1 MKNSKTVLID
11 KNPGRN
17 SQTYGIARVLNTDL
31 ELIHEP
37 SVGVVGNK
45 GDSQCYLGVEEK
57 VKTIHEK
64 LRLRIGQNPGDIR
77 MRLVQPEYTVA
88 TSDGI
93 RNGTREMRYSL
104 IGREVTN
111 DTLCEHLSASG
122 LEGTIAVVAC
132 DKPPVGTLSAILEHN
147 RPAIIMSDGPI
158 RPGIDSVTNEPLDI
172 ISSYQIAGS
181 DDEELK
187 KRIACEACPG
197 FGSCGGMFT
206 YNTMQTFIGVVGMQ
220 PLHMVSPPSDDK
232 RRIDIFPDELIT
244 YLDDMVKNDIKP
256 RDIVTRDSIRNAL
269 IVAMSIG
276 GSTNVMLHAP
286 ELARAAG
293 YNNFNDDIM
302 SFEEFNHLSKNVV
315 PVLVD
320 ARPFGKYSMVDVDA
334 KGGVQVFVKDLLDSG
349 LLNGN
354 TLTCTGETLEEQIK
368 RISPK
373 DPDGEVI
380 YTVKKPFKETG
391 GLRLLGGNL
400 SPEYSSI
407 LKLAGVEGGLE
418 DNVFIGRAIIF
429 NGEQKLLDTLEN
441 EPEKIN
447 DKDMIIV
454 RYEGPVGGPGMP
466 EMLDSTSRITSLCRE
481 KNIIVGLM
489 TDGRFSGGSVGLVI
503 GHVGPEAA
511 LGGPIGLIEDGDEII
526 VDLNKNTLD
535 CTQLLDT
542 NTFSERKKAWQKIV
556 DMNNGLHPAVGD
568 ADTRLLNRM
577 RSSAVSAM
585 FGAGMHPNREVWIP
599 NPREIKKSDFI
610 PKNIHK
616 K

>member
-1 MKNSKTVLID
+1 MKNSNTVLID

-64 LRLRIGQNPGDIR
+64 LRLRIGQNSGDIR

-158 RPGIDSVTNEPLDI
+158 RPGIDSVTKEPLDI

-232 RRIDIFPDELIT
+232 RRTDIFPDELIT

-293 YNNFNDDIM
+293 YNNFNEDIM

-418 DNVFIGRAIIF
+418 DNVFIGSARIF